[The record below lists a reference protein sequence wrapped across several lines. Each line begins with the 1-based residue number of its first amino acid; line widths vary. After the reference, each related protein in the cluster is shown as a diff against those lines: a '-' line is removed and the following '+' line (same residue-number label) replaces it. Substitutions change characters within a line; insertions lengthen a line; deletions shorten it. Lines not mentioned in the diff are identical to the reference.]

1 MSGVM
6 LRLCRSD
13 ATKMH
18 PKNSYPYAS
27 LDPTFPITDERSTEQ
42 ALRALTPIL
51 EGPRRNMP

>member
-1 MSGVM
+1 M
-6 LRLCRSD
+6 LRLRRSD
-13 ATKMH
+13 TTKMH
-18 PKNSYPYAS
+18 PKNSYPDAS